1 MAGSTVSICTG
12 ASTQPSLKI
21 FPLHWRSSSRF
32 STPVASTGSVV
43 ALISLLSSSAAA
55 HPAASARA
63 CDGARDRI
71 RSAAFS
77 AIIIVVACVFARVIV
92 GITDASTTRSPST
105 P

>member
-21 FPLHWRSSSRF
+21 FPVHSLLVEQVLDVPPR
-32 STPVASTGSVV
+32 PGSVV
-43 ALISLLSSSAAA
+43 ALMSLLSSSVAA

-63 CDGARDRI
+63 GDGARDRI

-77 AIIIVVACVFARVIV
+77 AIIIVGACVFARVIV
-92 GITDASTTRSPST
+92 GITEASTTRSPSI